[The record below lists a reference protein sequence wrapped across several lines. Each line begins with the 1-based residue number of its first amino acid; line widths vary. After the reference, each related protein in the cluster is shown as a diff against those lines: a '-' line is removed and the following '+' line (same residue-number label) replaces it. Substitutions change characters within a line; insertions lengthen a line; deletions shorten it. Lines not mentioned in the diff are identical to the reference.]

1 MAKFADQA
9 LQNDTDV
16 LMAQKLPDAVIDD
29 ARTLL
34 AENPALKAA
43 LVNPAVAAADKAR
56 AIARIFPAAIVPY
69 LCVLC
74 RYGAIGRIDAIFENY
89 LTRRA
94 VAAGRGTG
102 TLWYAGKKPDRA
114 MLSALVLEKFGV
126 RDIDWAVVKDPK
138 LIGGYKIRIQDY
150 VYDHS
155 VAGSFGQLSHRIRT
169 EVRR

>member
-9 LQNDTDV
+9 VQNDTDV
-16 LMAQKLPDAVIDD
+16 LMALKLSDAVIDD
-29 ARTLL
+29 TRTIF
-34 AENPALKAA
+34 AENPTLKAA
-43 LVNPAVAAADKAR
+43 LANPAAASADKAR
-56 AIARIFPAAIVPY
+56 AIARIFPEAIVPY

-74 RYGAIGRIDAIFENY
+74 RHGAIGRIDAIFKNY

-94 VAAGRGTG
+94 VAAGRGIG
-102 TLWYAGKKPDRA
+102 TLWYAGAKPDRA

-126 RDIDWAVVKDPK
+126 RDIDWVTVKDPK